1 MIQMRYLPTVPQW
14 MRHGLICC
22 ASIHLG
28 PDWGQGQDR
37 MNAPG
42 RPETVHGSGTSDE
55 SDDDKGLHDM
65 ASIRSIRCAPT
76 KQGFAVFG
84 TAIGYCSIVWSKSG
98 IVGVQFPETREH
110 AARAHLIRQ
119 FPSATES
126 SPPPEV
132 QRSIDGIVALLCG
145 EESDLSAARLDMDS
159 VSVFCRRVYEAT
171 RTIPPGAT
179 RSYGDIAAM
188 LGAHG
193 AARAVGQA
201 LGHNPFAIIVPCH
214 RVLAAGGMIGG
225 FSANG
230 GITTKLQLLA
240 IEATRATGQSRLF
253 DGDGTF
259 GFDPDVAIGRLRRAD
274 PALGRVIHDVGPF
287 CMRLKRTTSVFAA
300 LAEAIVHQQLAG
312 KAAVTIFARLCA
324 LFPHAHEGLT
334 SEHILG
340 ASDKKLRAAGL
351 SHSKL
356 LSLRDLARRAA
367 AGEIPTLTEIH
378 RMADDTIIESLS
390 EVRGI
395 GRWTA
400 EMLLIFRLGR
410 PDVLPVDDYGIRK
423 GYAIAFRQRA
433 LPSHAELEIHG
444 KRWMPYRTVASWY
457 LWRAADLARK

>member
-1 MIQMRYLPTVPQW
+1 
-14 MRHGLICC
+14 MRHGLTGC

-28 PDWGQGQDR
+28 PERDHGQGR
-37 MNAPG
+37 MNAFG
-42 RPETVHGSGTSDE
+42 RPEAVHESGKIHK

-65 ASIRSIRCAPT
+65 VSICSSRCVPT
-76 KQGFAVFG
+76 NQGFAVFG
-84 TAIGYCSIVWSKSG
+84 TAIGHCSIVWSKSG

-110 AARAHLIRQ
+110 AARAHLLRQ
-119 FPSATES
+119 FPCATES
-126 SPPPEV
+126 PPPPGV

-145 EESDLSAARLDMDS
+145 KESDLSAARLDMDS
-159 VSVFCRRVYEAT
+159 VSVFRRRVYEAT
-171 RTIPPGAT
+171 RTISPGTT

-188 LGAHG
+188 LGARG

-214 RVLAAGGMIGG
+214 RVLAAGSRIGG

-230 GITTKLQLLA
+230 GIATKFQLLA
-240 IEATRATGQSRLF
+240 IEAARATGQNCLF

-259 GFDPDVAIGRLRRAD
+259 GFDPYVAIGCLRRAD
-274 PALGRVIHDVGPF
+274 PALARLIHEVGPF

-300 LAEAIVHQQLAG
+300 LAEAIVHQQLSG

-324 LFPHAHEGLT
+324 LFPYAHEGLT

-351 SHSKL
+351 SHSKV
-356 LSLRDLARRAA
+356 LSLRDLAQRAA
-367 AGEIPTLTEIH
+367 AGEIPTLMEIH
-378 RMADDTIIESLS
+378 RMADGTIIESLS

-423 GYAIAFRQRA
+423 GYAIAFRKRT
-433 LPSHAELEIHG
+433 LPSRAELERHG
-444 KRWMPYRTVASWY
+444 QRWMPYRTVASWY